1 MSSQGLEPMPNPP
14 LPNPAELGVIQSGVA
29 TFFGRPQTTLDTLEG
44 FRCAIAGV
52 PWDEGNAGRN
62 GANYGPR
69 VFRDTSSWFLG
80 YDAQRDFDLWEALP
94 TADVGDVVVVPPNA
108 ERTMGFIADHV
119 EAVRRGG
126 VFPVLVGGN
135 HSLAIGAAQG
145 AARTVERMGYLSIDA
160 HLDTAPDWQG
170 ERFMSGCPTFRAAE
184 IPNVD
189 PHNVVVFGVH
199 GWLNPRSQ
207 AKAARDKGISW
218 YGVERIEEMGLEKAL
233 GEAIAIASDG
243 VDGLYVSFDQDSI
256 DASHFPGTGTPE
268 PGGMSSRDAL
278 KVARLLGRARPIAF
292 DLVELAPIYDL
303 SGISSR
309 LSCGIVMAFLS
320 GLVGQ

>member
-1 MSSQGLEPMPNPP
+1 MPNPP
-14 LPNPAELGVIQSGVA
+14 LPKSSELGVIQSGVA
-29 TFFGRPQTTLDTLEG
+29 TFFGRPQATLDTLSG
-44 FRCAIAGV
+44 YRCAIAGV

-69 VFRDTSSWFLG
+69 VFRDASSWFLG
-80 YDAQRDFDLWEALP
+80 YDAQRGFDLWEELP
-94 TADVGDVVVVPPNA
+94 TADVGDVVVLPPNA

-119 EAVRRGG
+119 ESVRRGD
-126 VFPVLVGGN
+126 VFPVLIGGN
-135 HSLAIGAAQG
+135 HALAIGAARG
-145 AARTVERMGYLSIDA
+145 AARTVGRMGYLSVDA

-170 ERFMSGCPTFRAAE
+170 ERYMSGCPTFRATE

-207 AKAARDKGISW
+207 VEAAKAGGISW
-218 YGVERIEEMGLEKAL
+218 YGVERIEEMGLERAL
-233 GEAIAIASDG
+233 AEAIAVASDG

-278 KVARLLGRARPIAF
+278 KVARLLGRARPIAY
-292 DLVELAPIYDL
+292 DLVELAPIYDV

-309 LSCGIVMAFLS
+309 LSCAITMAFLS
-320 GLVGQ
+320 GLVGR

>member
-1 MSSQGLEPMPNPP
+1 MPNPP
-14 LPNPAELGVIQSGVA
+14 LPDDEIGVIQSGVA
-29 TFFGRPQTTLDTLEG
+29 TFFGRPQATLENLAG
-44 FRCAIAGV
+44 YRVAIAGI

-80 YDAQRDFDLWEALP
+80 YDAQRDFDLWEELP
-94 TADVGDVVVVPPNA
+94 AADVGDVTVVPPNA
-108 ERTMGFIADHV
+108 ERTMGLIADHV
-119 EAVRRGG
+119 ETVRRAG

-135 HSLAIGAAQG
+135 HALAIGSARG
-145 AARTVERMGYLSIDA
+145 AARTVGRMGYLSIDA
-160 HLDTAPDWQG
+160 HLDTAPHWAG
-170 ERFMSGCPTFRAAE
+170 ELYMSGCPTYRAAE

-199 GWLNPRSQ
+199 GWLNPRLQ
-207 AKAARDKGISW
+207 VEAAREKGISW
-218 YGVERIEEMGLEKAL
+218 YGVERIEQLGLEAAL
-233 GEAIAIASDG
+233 AEAISVASEG
-243 VDGLYVSFDQDSI
+243 VEGLYVSFDQDSI

-292 DLVELAPIYDL
+292 DLVELAPVYDL
-303 SGISSR
+303 SGISAR
-309 LSCGIVMAFLS
+309 LSCGLTMAFLS
-320 GLVGQ
+320 GLVGR